1 MKKNKIFTAITVLLL
16 SFVYQGCTNLD
27 EVVYDQLPTS
37 EFGTTSKEIA
47 SLVGPIYRTYIYN
60 FPSGFFYL
68 SEAAGD
74 MSVVPTRKGGD
85 WWDGGAFK
93 EFRMHTW
100 TANSSM
106 VRSPYNYATSGIS
119 VCNKIYTIVNE
130 STAISDEDKTATL
143 AEIRGVRA
151 FWYYLLCDNYGNVP
165 IVTDFKDISNPE
177 TKTRK
182 EVYEFVLSELNDIK
196 DVVRSD
202 VSTSSYGKITRGV
215 VYTMLAKMYLNAM
228 VWNPEGGPK
237 WQECID
243 ACDEVMK
250 LPYIIE
256 PDFKA
261 SFATDNENSNE
272 IIFPIVYD
280 ASQGPNCLQL
290 MTLHNLDRIALNLN
304 CSPWNGVCAMPGY
317 VKAYDPEDLRLGW
330 SFLTGKMIDP
340 STNQVLITSQGRELN
355 HTIDVS
361 MIYSVDADGWGQVEQ
376 EDGARCFKWEYASG
390 LGTYMDNDLAIF
402 RLADVYLMKAECLV
416 RLDQDNAEATRL
428 VNVIRG
434 RAFTDPAKLLPSVT
448 LENIYNE
455 RRFELAWEMT
465 CRQDMIR
472 FGTFLNPI
480 SGWKEYTSDSKYLLF
495 PIPQTA
501 LDANPS
507 LTQNP
512 GY

>member
-1 MKKNKIFTAITVLLL
+1 MKKNKIFAVFAILVI
-16 SFVYQGCTNLD
+16 SFVYQSCTNLD
-27 EVVYDQLPTS
+27 EVTYDQLSTS
-37 EFGTTSKEIA
+37 EYGTTSSEIA

-74 MSVVPTRKGGD
+74 MAVVPTRKGGD

-93 EFRMHTW
+93 EFCMHKW
-100 TANSSM
+100 TSNSSM
-106 VRSPYNYATSGIS
+106 VRNPYNYATSGIS
-119 VCNKIYTIVNE
+119 VCNQIYSIVE
-130 STAISDEDKTATL
+130 GSSAISDENKKVTL

-165 IVTDFKDISNPE
+165 IVTDFKDTSNPV

-182 EVYEFVLSELNDIK
+182 EVYEFIVSELNDIK
-196 DVVRSD
+196 DIVRSD

-215 VYTMLAKMYLNAM
+215 VYTLLAKMYLNAM
-228 VWNPEGGPK
+228 VWNPTGGAK
-237 WQECID
+237 WQECIN
-243 ACDEVMK
+243 ACNEVMK
-250 LPYIIE
+250 LPYVIE
-256 PDFKA
+256 SNYKA
-261 SFATDNENSNE
+261 SFTTHNEDSKE

-280 ASQGPNCLQL
+280 ACQGPNCLQL

-304 CSPWNGVCAMPGY
+304 CSPWNGVCAMPNY
-317 VKAYDPEDLRLGW
+317 VKAYDSSDLRLGW

-340 STNQVLITSQGRELN
+340 STGLVLITSQGRELN
-355 HTIDVS
+355 HTVDVT
-361 MIYSVDADGWGQVEQ
+361 MKYSVDDDGWGQVEQ
-376 EDGARCFKWEYASG
+376 EDGARCFKWEYATG

-416 RLDQDNAEATRL
+416 RLGQDNAEATRL
-428 VNVIRG
+428 VNVIRA
-434 RAFTDPAKLLPSVT
+434 RAFTDASKLKSSVT
-448 LENIYNE
+448 LDDIYNE
-455 RRFELAWEMT
+455 RRFEFAWEMT

-480 SGWKEYTSDSKYLLF
+480 TGWKGASDSKYLLF

-507 LTQNP
+507 LKQNP